1 MGVLIGI
8 KLNNMPDLHCPEC
21 GKERFE
27 RSLTMKV
34 KDGKTYYVEG
44 SCECGAQMELTNP
57 KTGVAALGKMGKFGR
72 SY

>member
-1 MGVLIGI
+1 
-8 KLNNMPDLHCPEC
+8 MPDLHCPEC

-44 SCECGAQMELTNP
+44 RCECGAQMELTNP
-57 KTGVAALGKMGKFGR
+57 KTGVASLGKMGRFGR

>member
-1 MGVLIGI
+1 
-8 KLNNMPDLHCPEC
+8 MPDLYCPEC

-34 KDGKTYYVEG
+34 KDGSTYFLEG
-44 SCECGAQMELTNP
+44 ECECGTQMKLSNP
-57 KTGVAALGKMGKFGR
+57 KTGVPSIGKMDKFGR

>member
-34 KDGKTYYVEG
+34 KDGETYYVEG